1 MLQIISQ
8 RSPPA
13 RVLKRLHEFIKNPR
27 GFSSSMLENISASY
41 GDLQGSEVVAI
52 NGQRRST
59 LVYHRGRVAVATH
72 DSCAFAATFHDY
84 KDGETWYEYV
94 S

>member
-13 RVLKRLHEFIKNPR
+13 RALKHLSEFIKDPR
-27 GFSSSMLENISASY
+27 GFSVSMLENISASC
-41 GDLQGSEVVAI
+41 GGLQGSEVVAI
-52 NGQRRST
+52 NAERRFT
-59 LVYHRGRVAVATH
+59 LVYHRGRVAAATH
-72 DSCAFAATFHDY
+72 GSCAFAATFHDY